1 MGERSMV
8 GMPRGVTLPDGR
20 DVGGYSLR
28 KYADERE
35 KTDWRGE
42 EGIRVT
48 LDDGF
53 PARLQRGRG
62 DDVEAVFVDGVSQST
77 NSLQAIWTRDIVIPA
92 KVIDTITQALLLN
105 PSRSISTQ
113 QGVQGTLFDFS
124 DFEEAATAKDKT
136 MQADILGGKV

>member
-1 MGERSMV
+1 MAGFTIPRAFVSMDPWSGTLLV

-62 DDVEAVFVDGVSQST
+62 DDVEADAVYTVPQLEQIIRKIEAMNPVF
-77 NSLQAIWTRDIVIPA
+77 
-92 KVIDTITQALLLN
+92 K
-105 PSRSISTQ
+105 
-113 QGVQGTLFDFS
+113 
-124 DFEEAATAKDKT
+124 
-136 MQADILGGKV
+136 

>member
-1 MGERSMV
+1 MAGFTIPRAFVSMDPWSGTLLV

-48 LDDGF
+48 LGDGF

-62 DDVEAVFVDGVSQST
+62 DDVEAVFVDAGRARRCGEDASGLRVARRRGHG
-77 NSLQAIWTRDIVIPA
+77 LD
-92 KVIDTITQALLLN
+92 
-105 PSRSISTQ
+105 SRFRFRRR
-113 QGVQGTLFDFS
+113 GFP
-124 DFEEAATAKDKT
+124 
-136 MQADILGGKV
+136 

>member
-1 MGERSMV
+1 MAGFTIPRAFVSMDPWSGTLLV

-62 DDVEAVFVDGVSQST
+62 DDVEAVFVDASVLADAVKTRLDSA
-77 NSLQAIWTRDIVIPA
+77 LRAVEDMAWTPA
-92 KVIDTITQALLLN
+92 VRNASIRIGSPGAPACTRIT
-105 PSRSISTQ
+105 RRR
-113 QGVQGTLFDFS
+113 
-124 DFEEAATAKDKT
+124 TA
-136 MQADILGGKV
+136 GGCG

>member
-1 MGERSMV
+1 MAGFTIPRAFVSMDPWSGTLLV

-62 DDVEAVFVDGVSQST
+62 DDVEAVFVDASVLADAVKTRLDSALRASRTWTGRPTSAST
-77 NSLQAIWTRDIVIPA
+77 SRIP
-92 KVIDTITQALLLN
+92 
-105 PSRSISTQ
+105 
-113 QGVQGTLFDFS
+113 
-124 DFEEAATAKDKT
+124 
-136 MQADILGGKV
+136 

>member
-1 MGERSMV
+1 MAGFTIPRAFVSMDPWSGTLLV

-62 DDVEAVFVDGVSQST
+62 DDVEAVFVDAAV
-77 NSLQAIWTRDIVIPA
+77 LADAVKTRLDVFRQINLRV
-92 KVIDTITQALLLN
+92 VT
-105 PSRSISTQ
+105 S
-113 QGVQGTLFDFS
+113 
-124 DFEEAATAKDKT
+124 
-136 MQADILGGKV
+136 

>member
-1 MGERSMV
+1 MVGFTIPRAFVSMDPWSGTLLV

-62 DDVEAVFVDGVSQST
+62 DDVEAVFVDASVLADAVKT
-77 NSLQAIWTRDIVIPA
+77 VWTPRCA
-92 KVIDTITQALLLN
+92 
-105 PSRSISTQ
+105 PSRTWTGRPTSAST
-113 QGVQGTLFDFS
+113 S
-124 DFEEAATAKDKT
+124 R
-136 MQADILGGKV
+136 IP

>member
-1 MGERSMV
+1 MRLVPQENHPARY
-8 GMPRGVTLPDGR
+8 GVTLPDGR

-53 PARLQRGRG
+53 PARLQRSWKPKWHAR
-62 DDVEAVFVDGVSQST
+62 SRT
-77 NSLQAIWTRDIVIPA
+77 PSLRC
-92 KVIDTITQALLLN
+92 K
-105 PSRSISTQ
+105 
-113 QGVQGTLFDFS
+113 G
-124 DFEEAATAKDKT
+124 
-136 MQADILGGKV
+136 

>member
-1 MGERSMV
+1 MVGFTIPRAFVSMDPWSGTLLV

-53 PARLQRGRG
+53 RR
-62 DDVEAVFVDGVSQST
+62 VSSAAAAT
-77 NSLQAIWTRDIVIPA
+77 TSRRCSWTRPCS
-92 KVIDTITQALLLN
+92 
-105 PSRSISTQ
+105 PMR
-113 QGVQGTLFDFS
+113 
-124 DFEEAATAKDKT
+124 
-136 MQADILGGKV
+136 